1 MQQWES
7 FLLFHYLFFGRS
19 RVLNFKIFIKIV
31 DLISFHKISSKKIYF
46 LLLFLK
52 KNLDFFIIFVAIKVC
67 AIVWACCFCS

>member
-1 MQQWES
+1 MQQWEL
-7 FLLFHYLFFGRS
+7 FLLLHYLFFGRS
-19 RVLNFKIFIKIV
+19 RVLNFTIFIKIV

>member
-7 FLLFHYLFFGRS
+7 FLLLHYLFFWRS
-19 RVLNFKIFIKIV
+19 RVLNFTIFIKIV

>member
-1 MQQWES
+1 MGVVPVVA
-7 FLLFHYLFFGRS
+7 LFVFWAFTSAEFHNVYK
-19 RVLNFKIFIKIV
+19 NV

-52 KNLDFFIIFVAIKVC
+52 KKLDFFIIFVAIKVC

>member
-7 FLLFHYLFFGRS
+7 FLLLHYLFFGRS
-19 RVLNFKIFIKIV
+19 RVLNFTIFIKIV